1 MMQPAAGPLRAILWG
16 WALLAV
22 LSLAFAGLA
31 LIVPV
36 LSKMPF
42 LEGAAAWPEQFFQK
56 GLVAHVVLSFV
67 VWYLAVLGFMAQ
79 LTPDTSGAS
88 ENLPLDALGLALA
101 AIGTVLILVPSVTQR
116 GEPTLNNYIPAIIDP
131 LFIPALAAW
140 PEGCLFQSPGCW
152 RNCFAKPPA
161 PPTMAWPWCRRD

>member
-42 LEGAAAWPEQFFQK
+42 LEGAAAWP
-56 GLVAHVVLSFV
+56 G
-67 VWYLAVLGFMAQ
+67 
-79 LTPDTSGAS
+79 
-88 ENLPLDALGLALA
+88 
-101 AIGTVLILVPSVTQR
+101 R
-116 GEPTLNNYIPAIIDP
+116 
-131 LFIPALAAW
+131 
-140 PEGCLFQSPGCW
+140 
-152 RNCFAKPPA
+152 
-161 PPTMAWPWCRRD
+161 